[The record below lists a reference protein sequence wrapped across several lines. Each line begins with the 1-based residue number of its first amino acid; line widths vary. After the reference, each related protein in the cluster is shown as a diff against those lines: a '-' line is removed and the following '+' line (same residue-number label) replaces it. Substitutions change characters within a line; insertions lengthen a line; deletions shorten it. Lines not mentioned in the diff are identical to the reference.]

1 MHRFDAVLD
10 GFFEKHGH
18 FDLDVLASETEIA
31 CDLFLTKTTTEDGV
45 EKVGE
50 VTTEMLEVRPG

>member
-1 MHRFDAVLD
+1 MATFGDSFT
-10 GFFEKHGH
+10 GGNGQ